1 MCWAKAWWYRGNTI
15 ACFLS
20 LHSYQKDW
28 ALGKFLLF
36 KRKRRKNK
44 TINTATVNCK
54 EKASAIKNV
63 RTHKYVGAAHNVQR
77 DGAAVDNGVVGP
89 AEASKGQL
97 TFE

>member
-1 MCWAKAWWYRGNTI
+1 MCSAKAWWYPSNTI

-54 EKASAIKNV
+54 EKGSLGKF
-63 RTHKYVGAAHNVQR
+63 
-77 DGAAVDNGVVGP
+77 P
-89 AEASKGQL
+89 
-97 TFE
+97 